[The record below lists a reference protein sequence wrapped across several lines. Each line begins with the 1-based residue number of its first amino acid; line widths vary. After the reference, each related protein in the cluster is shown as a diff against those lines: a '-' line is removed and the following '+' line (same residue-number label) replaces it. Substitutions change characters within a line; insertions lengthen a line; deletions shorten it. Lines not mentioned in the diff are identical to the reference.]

1 MYFKYNRFCLSID
14 HLNLDKMTTL
24 SGNYPPCR
32 YHPKINISLQSLKY
46 KAKHVSVNF
55 GHLVSIS
62 PSQIKKQFFTK
73 GKTSNPYC
81 SKTKNYYESD
91 THLAFTGLVSEQN
104 SWRKMSRE
112 GGRVVSFLSVSRRRG
127 RSTTRALFK
136 AHKTVKFPIVFN
148 TYMNL
153 LTSLWSLWFGI
164 VVYWSLLSL

>member
-14 HLNLDKMTTL
+14 LNLDKMTTL

-32 YHPKINISLQSLKY
+32 YHPKINISFQSLKY

-104 SWRKMSRE
+104 SWGKMSR
-112 GGRVVSFLSVSRRRG
+112 GGGGVVSFLSVSRRRG
-127 RSTTRALFK
+127 RSSTRALLK

-148 TYMNL
+148 TYINL